1 MKLGLVVKFTLL
13 LAICCSA
20 FAFFSSRGAS
30 SANAAPIPQAAIS
43 IPAGTSVEIRVME
56 LVDSNTASS
65 GQQFRATLAS
75 MIDLP
80 GGTRIPR
87 GSPASIVLMKNGNN
101 CSVQAASITVLGQ
114 ALSVT
119 SGAGTLS
126 DATQRQASA
135 LNSIMGS
142 LGRRGANA
150 GNIVPPTASGARVY
164 LSPGS
169 SLNFVLN
176 GGGQPA
182 PASAA
187 PTSAPASGAPATAPN
202 AQPHPGNSAPA
213 AASAAPAP
221 AGGGTLTTGI
231 KETLLGPAMQ
241 SGMYVVSPDGGHV
254 ATFAMHG
261 SRELIIIDGVDGP
274 EADHAAH
281 QYTNGAIDVGFSA
294 TGGHSGYIAQMGD
307 ELVAVINGKRAFD
320 ITNVKPPLQGSV
332 PAINTRGLH
341 GDPNQPG
348 VPHQVI
354 FSPSGA
360 HYAVVSQE
368 SNVIHNIWIDGKKSS
383 DLADVDVNQMN
394 FVGEKLVYAAQTPD
408 TKWHM
413 FVDDKPG
420 PAYDKISSMT
430 LSNNDLHY
438 AFIAQIAT
446 KQLVSAD
453 GVAFTQR
460 ATYAGAGLNNL
471 VVASNGRVGYTGSV
485 VKGTGGQYVNSL
497 FVNDDMV
504 SQEMTDFATLNWKGD
519 NVTAYI
525 VFSPDGK
532 KYAYSKPVAGGIAAV
547 IDGQV
552 GRAYDKIGLIQFGP
566 DSRRYY
572 YVGQRGQN
580 FVNVDGQELQGLNGM
595 LHFAFSPDAS
605 HYAFEGRDQ
614 KLGNVMIIDGKTS
627 QGYYTIEKPLA
638 FSADSK
644 HWAYSA
650 CTNIMKCQVVVDG
663 NPTSVSGLYTFQ
675 TRTTPRLEFPA
686 LFYSP
691 DSSRLGY
698 AFSKADGTS
707 QNVLVVNGQEITHG
721 TYFTFRSFSPDSK
734 HFSVL
739 SWNGHGMT
747 VIVDGKTGPTYDDV
761 VEGNPNTFKFEDAHT
776 LRFLGIKNKN
786 VYRVTIDMN

>member
-1 MKLGLVVKFTLL
+1 MKLGPIVKFAVV
-13 LAICCSA
+13 LAVCGAALA
-20 FAFFSSRGAS
+20 FLASRDAN
-30 SANAAPIPQAAIS
+30 SANAAPFPQAAIS
-43 IPAGTSVEIRVME
+43 IPPGTSVEIRVME

-65 GQQFRATLAS
+65 GQQFRATLATL
-75 MIDLP
+75 IELP

-119 SGAGTLS
+119 SSAGTLS
-126 DATQRQASA
+126 ETTQRQASA
-135 LNSIMGS
+135 LNSIMGN
-142 LGRRGANA
+142 LGRRGGNA
-150 GNIVPPTASGARVY
+150 GNIVPPTASGTRVY

-182 PASAA
+182 PAAA
-187 PTSAPASGAPATAPN
+187 PPSGAASPAAASAP
-202 AQPHPGNSAPA
+202 PHPGNSAQPASAAAASVPA
-213 AASAAPAP
+213 AAPGGALTAPV
-221 AGGGTLTTGI
+221 
-231 KETLLGPAMQ
+231 KETLLGPAVQ
-241 SGMYVVSPDGGHV
+241 SGMYVVSPDAEHV

-274 EADHAAH
+274 ESDHAAH
-281 QYTNGAIDVGFSA
+281 LYTTAAIDVGFSA

-320 ITNVKPPLQGSV
+320 ITNIKQPLQGNV
-332 PAINTRGLH
+332 QPVNIRGLH

-348 VPHQVI
+348 VAHQVI
-354 FSPSGA
+354 LSPSGA
-360 HYAVVSQE
+360 HYALVSNE
-368 SNVIHNIWIDGKKSS
+368 SNIIYNVWLDGKKSS
-383 DLADVDVNQMN
+383 DLAGVDVNQMN

-420 PAYDKISSMT
+420 PAYDKITSMT
-430 LSNNDLHY
+430 LSSNDLHY
-438 AFIAQIAT
+438 AFVAQLAG

-453 GVAFTQR
+453 GVAFTPR

-471 VVASNGRVGYTGSV
+471 VVASNGRVGYTGSIA
-485 VKGTGGQYVNSL
+485 KGSTGQYATTL
-497 FVNDDMV
+497 FVNDEIV
-504 SQEMTDFATLNWKGD
+504 SQEITDFATLNWKGD
-519 NVTAYI
+519 NVTAYV

-572 YVGQRGQN
+572 YVGQRGQS

-595 LHFAFSPDAS
+595 LHFTFSPDAS
-605 HYAFEGRDQ
+605 HYSFEGRDQ
-614 KLGNVMIIDGKTS
+614 KLGNVMVIDGKTS

-650 CTNIMKCQVVVDG
+650 CTNIMKCQVMVDG
-663 NPTSVSGLYTFQ
+663 NATPVSGLYTFQ
-675 TRTTPRLEFPA
+675 TRTPPRLEFPA

-698 AFSKADGTS
+698 AYAKSDGTS

-747 VIVDGKTGPTYDDV
+747 VIVDGKSGPVYDDV
-761 VEGNPNTFKFEDAHT
+761 IEGNPNTFKFEDAHT
-776 LRFLGIKNKN
+776 LRLLGIKNKN
-786 VYRVTIDMN
+786 VYRVTINLD

>member
-1 MKLGLVVKFTLL
+1 MKLGPLVKSA
-13 LAICCSA
+13 LALAVCCAA
-20 FAFFSSRGAS
+20 FVFLSSHDANF
-30 SANAAPIPQAAIS
+30 ANAAPLPQAAIS

-65 GQQFRATLAS
+65 GQQFRATVAS
-75 MIDLP
+75 PIDLP

-87 GSPASIVLMKNGNN
+87 GSPASIVLSKNGNN
-101 CSVQAASITVLGQ
+101 GSVQLASITVLGQ
-114 ALSVT
+114 PLNVS
-119 SGAGTLS
+119 SGVGTLS
-126 DATQRQASA
+126 EATQRQASA

-150 GNIVPPTASGARVY
+150 GNVVPPTASGARVY
-164 LSPGS
+164 LTPGS

-182 PASAA
+182 PTSSAAGSAA
-187 PTSAPASGAPATAPN
+187 PP
-202 AQPHPGNSAPA
+202 
-213 AASAAPAP
+213 SAAPAANVSQHAGNSTPP
-221 AGGGTLTTGI
+221 AALGVPAAAPGGPLTAPV
-231 KETLLGPAMQ
+231 KETLLGPAVQ
-241 SGMYVVSPDGGHV
+241 SGMYVVSPDAEHV

-261 SRELIIIDGVDGP
+261 SRELVIIDGVDGP

-281 QYTNGAIDVGFSA
+281 QFTTQGIDVGFSA

-332 PAINTRGLH
+332 PTIDTRGLH

-348 VPHQVI
+348 TPHQII

-360 HYAVVSQE
+360 HYALTSQE
-368 SNVIHNIWIDGKKSS
+368 NNIIHNIWLDGKKSP
-383 DLADVDVNQMN
+383 DLAAVDTNQMN

-408 TKWHM
+408 TKWHV

-420 PAYDKISSMT
+420 PAYDKVSSLT

-438 AFIAQIAT
+438 AFIAQVGG

-453 GVAFTQR
+453 GVALTPR

-471 VVASNGRVGYTGSV
+471 IVASNGRVGYTGSIA
-485 VKGTGGQYVNSL
+485 KGSTGQYATTL
-497 FVNDDMV
+497 FVNDDIV
-504 SQEMTDFATLNWKGD
+504 SQEIKNFATLNWKGD
-519 NVTAYI
+519 NVTAYV

-532 KYAYSKPVAGGIAAV
+532 RYAYVKPVPGGLAAV

-552 GRAYDKIGLIQFGP
+552 GRAYDQIGLIQFGP
-566 DSRRYY
+566 DSHRYY
-572 YVGQRGQN
+572 YVGVRGQN

-595 LHFAFSPDAS
+595 LHFTFSPDAT
-605 HYAFEGRDQ
+605 HYGFEGRDQ
-614 KLGNVMIIDGKTS
+614 KLGNVMIIDGKMS
-627 QGYYTIEKPLA
+627 QGFYTIEKPLV

-650 CTNIMKCQVVVDG
+650 CTQYLKCQVMIDG
-663 NPTSVSGLYTFQ
+663 NPNAVSGLYTFQ
-675 TRTTPRLEFPA
+675 TRTPPRLEFPA
-686 LFYSP
+686 IFYSP

-721 TYFTFRSFSPDSK
+721 SYFTYRCFSPDSK

-747 VIVDGKTGPTYDDV
+747 VIVDGKAGPVYDDV
-761 VEGNPNTFKFEDAHT
+761 IEGNPNTFKFEDAHT
-776 LRFLGIKNKN
+776 LRLLGIKNKN
-786 VYRVTIDMN
+786 VYRVTINLD

>member
-1 MKLGLVVKFTLL
+1 MKVGAVVKFALV
-13 LAICCSA
+13 LAVCCAA
-20 FAFFSSRGAS
+20 FAFVSSRD
-30 SANAAPIPQAAIS
+30 ANPAHAAPLPQAAIS

-56 LVDSNTASS
+56 LVDSNAASA

-75 MIDLP
+75 LIELP

-87 GSPASIVLMKNGNN
+87 GSPASIVLTKSGND
-101 CSVQAASITVLGQ
+101 CSVQVASITVLGQ
-114 ALSVT
+114 PLSVT

-135 LNSIMGS
+135 LNSVLGS
-142 LGRRGANA
+142 IGRRG
-150 GNIVPPTASGARVY
+150 GNTGNVVAPIASGARVY

-182 PASAA
+182 PAPSAVNAPPSAA
-187 PTSAPASGAPATAPN
+187 NAP
-202 AQPHPGNSAPA
+202 PHPGNSAQP
-213 AASAAPAP
+213 AASAPAASAPA
-221 AGGGTLTTGI
+221 AVGGALTAPV
-231 KETLLGPAMQ
+231 KETLLGPAVQ
-241 SGMYVVSPDGGHV
+241 SGMYVVSPDAEHV
-254 ATFAMHG
+254 AMFAMHG
-261 SRELIIIDGVDGP
+261 SRELIIIDGADGP

-281 QYTNGAIDVGFSA
+281 QYTGGAIDVGFSA

-332 PAINTRGLH
+332 PAINIRGLH

-360 HYAVVSQE
+360 HYALVSQE
-368 SNVIHNIWIDGKKSS
+368 SNVIHNVWLDGKKSS

-394 FVGEKLVYAAQTPD
+394 FVGEKLVYAAQTPN
-408 TKWHM
+408 TKWHV

-420 PAYDKISSMT
+420 PAYDKVSNLT

-438 AFIAQIAT
+438 AFIAQLAG

-453 GVAFTQR
+453 GVAFTPR
-460 ATYAGAGLNNL
+460 TTYAGAGLNNL
-471 VVASNGRVGYTGSV
+471 VIASNGRVGYTGSIA
-485 VKGTGGQYVNSL
+485 KGSTGQYATTL
-497 FVNDDMV
+497 FVNDEIV
-504 SQEMTDFATLNWKGD
+504 SQEITDFATLNWKGD
-519 NVTAYI
+519 NVTAYV

-532 KYAYSKPVAGGIAAV
+532 KYAYVKPVPGGLAAV

-552 GRAYDKIGLIQFGP
+552 SRAYDKIGLIQFGP

-572 YVGQRGQN
+572 YVGIRGQN

-595 LHFAFSPDAS
+595 LHFTFSPDAN
-605 HYAFEGRDQ
+605 HYGFEGRDQ
-614 KLGNVMIIDGKTS
+614 KLGNVMVIDGKMS
-627 QGYYTIEKPLA
+627 QGFYTIEKPLA

-650 CTNIMKCQVVVDG
+650 CTQYLKCQVMIDG
-663 NPTSVSGLYTFQ
+663 NPNPVSGLYTFQ
-675 TRTTPRLEFPA
+675 TRTPPRLEFPA
-686 LFYSP
+686 PFYSP

-707 QNVLVVNGQEITHG
+707 QNMLVVNGQEVTHG
-721 TYFTFRSFSPDSK
+721 AYFTYRSFSPDSK

-747 VIVDGKTGPTYDDV
+747 VIVDGKTGPVYDDV
-761 VEGNPNTFKFEDAHT
+761 IEGNPNTFKFEDAHT
-776 LRFLGIKNKN
+776 LRLLGIKNKN
-786 VYRVTIDMN
+786 VYRVVINVD